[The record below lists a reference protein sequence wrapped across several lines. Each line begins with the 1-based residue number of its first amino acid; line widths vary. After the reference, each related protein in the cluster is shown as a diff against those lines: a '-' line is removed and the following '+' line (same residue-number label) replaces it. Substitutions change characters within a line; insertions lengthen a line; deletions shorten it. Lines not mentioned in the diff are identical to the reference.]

1 MCICFPFCK
10 FSLLCLLSISLFLFF
25 GGGGGRGD
33 VNFSCVYTFMPF
45 LYAVSHHLFVMV
57 FEFTESMQLNQLF

>member
-1 MCICFPFCK
+1 MFSFLQIFFTLFIINIFIPFCW
-10 FSLLCLLSISLFLFF
+10 
-25 GGGGGRGD
+25 GGGGRGD